1 MHIYIVNGAPGSG
14 KTTFEEFAMELLGE
28 DVRILSTVDDI
39 KQAARYLGWDGVKTP
54 KSRKFLSDL
63 KDLWTEFDDGPVKSI
78 KRRVSNIERSY
89 TVYDIPADDAV
100 IFIDSRE
107 PEEIDR
113 LKRELGAKTI
123 LIKRASGADDAEILN
138 HADRDVENYQYD
150 YIIPNDYDLDE
161 LKVRCIEFLLKENIK
176 IPSR

>member
-14 KTTFEEFAMELLGE
+14 KTTFEKFAVELIGE
-28 DVRILSTVDDI
+28 DVRILSTIDDI
-39 KQAARYLGWDGVKTP
+39 KWVAKALGWDGIKTP

-63 KDLWTEFDDGPVKSI
+63 KDLWTEFNDGPVSSI

-89 TVYDIPADDAV
+89 TVYDMPADNAIV
-100 IFIDSRE
+100 FIDSRE
-107 PEEIDR
+107 PEEIER
-113 LKRELGAKTI
+113 LKRELDAKTI

-150 YIIPNDYDLDE
+150 YIIENNYDLDE
-161 LKVRCIEFLLKENIK
+161 LKLKCIEFLIKEDIK